1 MGTAKEY
8 AELLDTIFYMK
19 QRQAD
24 YEPQTDA
31 WWDVQHAI
39 TIRTARLERMKA
51 EWKEAN

>member
-1 MGTAKEY
+1 MATAKEY

-39 TIRTARLERMKA
+39 TIRTARLERIKA

>member
-1 MGTAKEY
+1 MATAKEY

-24 YEPQTDA
+24 YEPKSDA

-39 TIRTARLERMKA
+39 TIRQSRLERIKQ
-51 EWKEAN
+51 EWKEAS